1 MEWDPSI
8 TMSVRPPS
16 LADADPERQESAW
29 AAVEREAPDAAR
41 AAVAAVVSA
50 ADPAVRARV
59 ARWLAERA
67 GADALPL
74 VGPLVRDPDPSV
86 RRVALRAIAPLGDA
100 ALPHLAAGLD
110 DADAALRRIA
120 VESIARLRAPEAV
133 EPLARAAQDPDPAV
147 RRIAARALARSDA
160 PRARDACLWG
170 LFDSDLA
177 TRGLAFGGFAKIAP
191 GDRAGLLLAACGEIS
206 SRGLLPGPE
215 DVGAVARELPTDE
228 LARFVEVSLAGEGA
242 VVASRVW
249 PIVRDELA
257 RRGDV
262 AGVALLRRGVE
273 EGASEVRA
281 GCLRALRLA
290 DSPEAQKALCSLARH
305 DEVALRLGV
314 IAEIA
319 ARPFPEGTLAMVARL
334 ADADPSVRLAALRAL
349 RSKPPE
355 GWIDRLL
362 EVASDASVDVRKEAV
377 EELGRSADARARA
390 ALVTACADA
399 EVEVRRAALRRLP
412 LDDDLLP
419 TCLAA
424 LEWPF
429 PERDQDWGGPVRER
443 IVRRLGERMVQDALP
458 VLARIANEDRVL
470 LRRAA
475 VESILKIGGPEAL
488 RAVYSTPDAEGEASP
503 QQEERPAMSA
513 EEAQAILAKLANLDD
528 PDVVL
533 EPRVRDAL
541 AAFRDTPD
549 KSVLRKVALGLGRAG
564 DPRGLLPLVRSLEEC
579 RGSMVFEAK
588 KLIARYPE
596 HRSIGFLV
604 PALKSRWT
612 SIRRF
617 AAERMR
623 EATDPRALEP
633 LLAAIEDEDSEVQ
646 CAVVS
651 ALANYATDPRVT
663 PRLLGCVTLGDI
675 SVRQA
680 AIEALGD
687 AKVQEA
693 VPSIIAALQNPFL
706 RDRAEAALRKIGDR
720 KGVLAV
726 KRVRRR
732 ESLFPS
738 GRKREEERKRRLK
751 PKGKPKP

>member
-1 MEWDPSI
+1 MEWVHTS
-8 TMSVRPPS
+8 TAGTRMPS
-16 LADADPERQESAW
+16 LADPDPERQEAAW
-29 AAVEREAPDAAR
+29 AAVESEPPDAAR
-41 AAVAAVVSA
+41 VAVASVLAA
-50 ADPAVRARV
+50 ADPAVRARA
-59 ARWLAERA
+59 ARWLAERT
-67 GADALPL
+67 GAEALPL

-86 RRVALRAIAPLGDA
+86 RRTALRALAPLGDA
-100 ALPHLAAGLD
+100 ALPHLAAALD
-110 DADAALRRIA
+110 DTDAALRRIA
-120 VESIARLRAPEAV
+120 VESIARLRSPEALD
-133 EPLARAAQDPDPAV
+133 PLARAAEDAEPSV
-147 RRIAARALARSDA
+147 RRIAVRALARSDA
-160 PRARDACLWG
+160 PRARDACLWR
-170 LFDSDLA
+170 LFDADLA
-177 TRGLAFGGFAKIAP
+177 TRGLAFGGLARLSPA
-191 GDRAGLLLAACGEIS
+191 DRASLLLAACGEVAP
-206 SRGLLPGPE
+206 RGLVPGPE
-215 DVGAVARELPTDE
+215 DVGALARELPADE
-228 LARFVEVSLAGEGA
+228 LARFLEVSLAGEGA

-249 PIVRDELA
+249 PIVRDEMA
-257 RRGDV
+257 RRGD
-262 AGVALLRRGVE
+262 AASVALLRRGVE
-273 EGASEVRA
+273 EGAAEVRA
-281 GCLRALRLA
+281 GCLRALRQA
-290 DSPEAQKALCSLARH
+290 DSPDAQKALCSLAGH
-305 DEVALRLGV
+305 DEVSLRLAV
-314 IAEIA
+314 VAEIA
-319 ARPFPEGTLAMVARL
+319 ARPFPEGTSAIVGLL
-334 ADADPSVRLAALRAL
+334 SDAEATVRLAALRAM
-349 RSKPPE
+349 RGRPPE
-355 GWIDRLL
+355 GWLDLL
-362 EVASDASVDVRKEAV
+362 LAVASDASGDVRKEAV
-377 EELGRSADARARA
+377 GELGRIVERRAHD
-390 ALVTACADA
+390 ALVAACADP

-419 TCLAA
+419 TCLQA

-429 PERDQDWGGPVRER
+429 PDRDEDWGGAVRER

-488 RAVYSTPDAEGEASP
+488 RAVYKTPGAEEEASP
-503 QQEERPAMSA
+503 QEERPALDA

-579 RGSMVFEAK
+579 RGSMVHEAK

-596 HRSIGFLV
+596 HSSVGFLV

-612 SIRRF
+612 SVRRF

-623 EATDPRALEP
+623 EETDPRALEP

-663 PRLLGCVTLGDI
+663 PKLLGCVTLGDI

-680 AIEALGD
+680 AIEALGE

-693 VPSIIAALQNPFL
+693 VPAIIAALQNPFL
-706 RDRAEAALRKIGDR
+706 RDRSELALRRIGDR

-732 ESLFPS
+732 EAMFPK
-738 GRKREEERKRRLK
+738 GRKVEEERKRRLK
-751 PKGKPKP
+751 PSGKPKP